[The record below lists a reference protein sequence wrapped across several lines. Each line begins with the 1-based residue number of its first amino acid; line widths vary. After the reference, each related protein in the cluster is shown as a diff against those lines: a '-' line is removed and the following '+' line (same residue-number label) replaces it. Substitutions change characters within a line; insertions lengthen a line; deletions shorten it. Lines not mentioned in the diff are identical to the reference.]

1 MKKCSVDICDRDVGA
16 KGARGLCSLHYQRLL
31 RTGDVMAGKPPE
43 QKKPFGRR
51 CKIDNCQ
58 NQSHAWDMCQ
68 KHYIRAK
75 THGSPNATHERYM
88 RKRRWLE
95 ANANHIGD
103 DCLKWPFSVSAHGR
117 GTVTVDGKTMPAP
130 RYMCILASGQPP
142 SPKHHAAHTCGK
154 GHEGCVNPKHLVWK
168 TPKENEADKVDHGT
182 LRRGTAINTNKLNE
196 SDVRCIREL
205 LAFGT
210 SGVEI
215 AKMYG
220 ITPAM
225 VSNIKTR
232 KAWDWLD

>member
-1 MKKCSVDICDRDVGA
+1 MKKCSVDSCDRDVGA

-43 QKKPFGRR
+43 QKKPSGRR

-95 ANANHIGD
+95 ANANHNGD

-142 SPKHHAAHTCGK
+142 SPKHHAAHTCGR
-154 GHEGCVNPKHLVWK
+154 
-168 TPKENEADKVDHGT
+168 TQ
-182 LRRGTAINTNKLNE
+182 RRGTAINTNKLTE
-196 SDVRCIREL
+196 DDVRAIRRMIGK
-205 LAFGT
+205 A

-215 AKMYG
+215 AKAWG

-225 VSNIKTR
+225 VSSIKTR